1 MEIFT
6 IKKLWDLR
14 GELDNAII
22 TKDYDKIKLV
32 KGKYQ
37 NLVEGERFFS
47 RSFICYNHGFWT
59 ESERSSHNFLNINS
73 ILANIEAYEK
83 RYIDGEDV
91 STKLK
96 VQFTTGFLA
105 EEIWILRAMYD
116 KFLLNSVKENN
127 EVQTQQNMILGRV
140 VLDKLRDLATR
151 EETEDYH
158 SEILPILKDVAEG
171 YRTVYKN
178 NKPKIDYNTLSDD
191 YIERKK

>member
-32 KGKYQ
+32 KVKYQ
-37 NLVEGERFFS
+37 NLVEGERVFS
-47 RSFICYNHGFWT
+47 RAFICYNHGFWT
-59 ESERSSHNFLNINS
+59 ESERSSHNFLNVNS
-73 ILANIEAYEK
+73 ILENIEAYERK
-83 RYIDGEDV
+83 YIDGEDV

-116 KFLLNSVKENN
+116 KFLLNSVKGNN
-127 EVQTQQNMILGRV
+127 ELQIQQNMILGNA
-140 VLDKLRDLATR
+140 VLDKLRYLANR

-171 YRTVYKN
+171 YRTVHKN
-178 NKPKIDYNTLSDD
+178 NKPKIDYNTLYDD